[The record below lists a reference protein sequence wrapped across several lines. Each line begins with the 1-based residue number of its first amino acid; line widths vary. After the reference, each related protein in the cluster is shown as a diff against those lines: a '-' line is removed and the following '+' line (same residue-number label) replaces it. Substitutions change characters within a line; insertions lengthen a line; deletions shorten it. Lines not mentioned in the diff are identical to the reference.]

1 MGDYELV
8 KLPETILEI
17 EMLDG
22 IRRKYEL
29 LTAFR
34 AENNICYFA
43 MLPCDDNEDSDMSV
57 ELVRATIVGA
67 GEDYLLEPI
76 ESDEEFDIAYRAFDA
91 VMNITVESD
100 VESEE
105 LESDSTIDVIT
116 LPNAEVGFDSYSAID
131 LFDCDD
137 NTYIALASEQE
148 TSENEM
154 TIRLMRYGESIKNGE
169 RGFELFPIA
178 SDNEYESALK
188 VFEKRII
195 ES

>member
-17 EMLDG
+17 ETLDG

-43 MLPCDDNEDSDMSV
+43 VLPWDDNEDSDMSV
-57 ELVRATIVGA
+57 ELVRATIVGT
-67 GEDYLLEPI
+67 GEDYQLEPI

-105 LESDSTIDVIT
+105 PESDSTTDVIT
-116 LPNAEVGFDSYSAID
+116 LPNSEGGFDSYIAMD
-131 LFDCDD
+131 LFECNDI
-137 NTYIALASEQE
+137 TYIALASEQE

-154 TIRLMRYGESIKNGE
+154 TIRLMRYVESIQNGE
-169 RGFELFPIA
+169 HGFELFPIL
-178 SDNEYESALK
+178 SDGEYESALK
-188 VFEKRII
+188 VFENRMLD
-195 ES
+195 S